1 MTWKNVE
8 PGFVK
13 MISFYKLVSTL
24 KSIQN
29 SSARLSITIGQI
41 GPVEFVGLPVLS

>member
-13 MISFYKLVSTL
+13 MISFYKLDSTL

-29 SSARLSITIGQI
+29 STAAQYSDRVRMAQ
-41 GPVEFVGLPVLS
+41 